1 MTCVVETCSLIN
13 TKNLDVLTVLVLY
26 IYYTKT
32 HEDVYLK
39 NEPRT
44 GQSGARSC
52 AGTRN
57 DSLFK
62 DLQTGSATPPPF
74 TAPYPKGTRVHC
86 RGWNSLSMKFTTHL
100 HVLLSL
106 RVSGATPL
114 LPLYAF
120 KAWRRTTVAI
130 THVINIKTE
139 NYNRNHTHRLYR
151 NACQVVWRAAV
162 TIYRMIHEY

>member
-62 DLQTGSATPPPF
+62 DLQTGSATPPPLHSPLSKGYPSSLPGLKQPEYEVHHSPTR
-74 TAPYPKGTRVHC
+74 TAVVKSEWSNASAPPIRLQ
-86 RGWNSLSMKFTTHL
+86 SLEKNNCSYY
-100 HVLLSL
+100 SC
-106 RVSGATPL
+106 
-114 LPLYAF
+114 
-120 KAWRRTTVAI
+120 
-130 THVINIKTE
+130 N
-139 NYNRNHTHRLYR
+139 
-151 NACQVVWRAAV
+151 
-162 TIYRMIHEY
+162 